1 MHDEQLLREALTH
14 AEAAVCIFTAQRRFL
29 AVNARYMELT
39 GYTWEEVATHR
50 AGETLRLSPLNQDAY
65 MELITAGISSG

>member
-29 AVNARYMELT
+29 AVNARYVELT
-39 GYTWEEVATHR
+39 GYTREEVATHR
-50 AGETLRLSPLNQDAY
+50 AGEPSALARSTKTPTWS
-65 MELITAGISSG
+65 